1 MAADA
6 APGPMFH
13 ELEVGPVIE
22 KGIAAIHLTAA
33 ERLQIL
39 RWIRSPTT
47 AHRLVIRSRIVLLA
61 SEGLPVRDICR
72 TLHTRPTAVR
82 RWCDRFRRRGLSAI
96 QRDAPGRG
104 RRPGITIGVTV
115 RVLSA
120 MEGKPSC
127 GRWTAR
133 SLAARAG
140 ASASTVWRIWRRTGL
155 HVASTAAEIANA
167 LARVRQDRDAANS

>member
-6 APGPMFH
+6 AHSVMFH
-13 ELEVGPVIE
+13 ELKAGPVIG
-22 KGIAAIHLTAA
+22 KGIAAIHLTEA

-47 AHRLVIRSRIVLLA
+47 AHRLVVRSRIVLLA
-61 SEGLPVRDICR
+61 SEGLPLRDICR
-72 TLHTRPTAVR
+72 RLHTRPTAVR

-104 RRPGITIGVTV
+104 RRPGTTTAVTV

-120 MEGKPSC
+120 MAGEPPH

-133 SLAARAG
+133 SLAAHAG
-140 ASASTVWRIWRRTGL
+140 TSASTVWRIWQRTGID
-155 HVASTAAEIANA
+155 ADSTTEE
-167 LARVRQDRDAANS
+167 LAVLMGAGGGGRAVNS